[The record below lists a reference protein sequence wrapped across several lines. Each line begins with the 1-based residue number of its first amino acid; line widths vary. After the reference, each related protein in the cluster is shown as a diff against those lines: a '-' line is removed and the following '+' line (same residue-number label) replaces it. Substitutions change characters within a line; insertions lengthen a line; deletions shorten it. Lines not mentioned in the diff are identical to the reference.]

1 LKLPGSIYF
10 PPILEAKMAL
20 TLKDYPK
27 TVPMVGLLKTKNHF
41 LRRGVANDILGLL
54 LKSKEQEDLERRI
67 EALERAMKEKR
78 P

>member
-1 LKLPGSIYF
+1 
-10 PPILEAKMAL
+10 
-20 TLKDYPK
+20 
-27 TVPMVGLLKTKNHF
+27 MVGLLKTKNHF
-41 LRRGVANDILGLL
+41 LRRGVANDILGLV